1 MVTHDVALKN
11 YANRVVRMVDGKVN
25 VIETIPPEKRD
36 ENIRVLNELVEKHS
50 SFKDK
55 DNEEVNIEV

>member
-25 VIETIPPEKRD
+25 KIEEIPPKKRED
-36 ENIRVLNELVEKHS
+36 NIRLLNEQVAKYVLPHAASNE
-50 SFKDK
+50 DK
-55 DNEEVNIEV
+55 

>member
-25 VIETIPPEKRD
+25 AIENIPTEKRE
-36 ENIRVLNELVEKHS
+36 ENIRALNEIVAK
-50 SFKDK
+50 
-55 DNEEVNIEV
+55 I

>member
-25 VIETIPPEKRD
+25 AIE
-36 ENIRVLNELVEKHS
+36 
-50 SFKDK
+50 
-55 DNEEVNIEV
+55 

>member
-25 VIETIPPEKRD
+25 AIEHIPNDKRE
-36 ENIRVLNELVEKHS
+36 ENIRALNELVAKH
-50 SFKDK
+50 
-55 DNEEVNIEV
+55 

>member
-25 VIETIPPEKRD
+25 AIEIIPSEKRE
-36 ENIRVLNELVEKHS
+36 ENVRLLN
-50 SFKDK
+50 
-55 DNEEVNIEV
+55 